1 MQSWLKRL
9 QDQFQHF
16 LGVPSVDIPSVLASV
31 VSIHECGDEVKYDM
45 HVPGDECYLGNGIW
59 CHNTGLGKSFIELE
73 FARQCAEETG
83 KPSLIL
89 TPLAVAGQMVREGQ
103 KFGIDARQIREQH
116 EVGSGVMVAN
126 YERLAKLDPQS
137 FGAVVLDECF
147 AAGTPITVI
156 DHNGNLA
163 EQYIENIQIG
173 DRILNA
179 AGVDRVSDVH
189 RREVPYAIR
198 IKVAG
203 SVFISSPNHPIFT
216 QRGWTAAQYLR
227 PGDRALGTSAAM
239 RMVRGKFFTEV
250 PGAASW
256 QVLRSV
262 LLSEM
267 ADEPAGDIGES
278 AHAGNS
284 CETWGETLCMVEV
297 GQSESLGGNGQNN
310 RAQSVSGPRS
320 AGQNIPPIESHEAR
334 TFRAWGQWSWNDGT
348 SGVHEGCTWR
358 RLDSGICFVT
368 GATDTGLSD
377 ALQDGF
383 GVTGLENL
391 YRGGWS
397 IPRQPQGSGSEENG
411 SAGFSWV
418 ESIEVLKP
426 GHPDLERLRDASG
439 KLYFY
444 DLGGTRHPSFTVCG
458 FLVHNSS
465 ILKSYAG
472 RTRAMIQ
479 DAFID
484 TPYKLA
490 ATATPSPNDHT
501 ELGNHAEFLG
511 VMRQQEMLSKWFIND
526 TSTASQDWR
535 LKGHAVEDFWSFVAS
550 WSRCATLPSDLGGD
564 DAGYILPDVDRRI
577 HTVAADR
584 MEKVADGMLFRIP
597 EMSATSF
604 HEEKRLTLKQ
614 RCEMAADLATH
625 DKPVTVWCETNDEST
640 TLAKMIPGAIE
651 VRGDLDPDEK
661 ERRILSFIDGT
672 TRVMVTKPKLA
683 GFGLNLQ
690 HCAHAVFASI
700 SFSYEQHYQAVRR
713 SHRFGQSETVRNDIV
728 ISDTEASIWDVINVK
743 SKKHD
748 EMKRRMAEAMK
759 SAQTNA
765 KRRVVYDR
773 PLDLAFPEWVRTG
786 S

>member
-1 MQSWLKRL
+1 MSLSEYRAFIASRAPDAQRYGFDPHPINPDAKAHQIAALEFALNRGKSAA
-9 QDQFQHF
+9 F
-16 LGVPSVDIPSVLASV
+16 LD
-31 VSIHECGDEVKYDM
+31 
-45 HVPGDECYLGNGIW
+45 
-59 CHNTGLGKSFIELE
+59 TGLGKSLIELE
-73 FARQCAEETG
+73 FARQCADETG

-103 KFGIDARQIREQH
+103 KFGIDARQTREQH

-137 FGAVVLDECF
+137 FGAVVLDE
-147 AAGTPITVI
+147 
-156 DHNGNLA
+156 
-163 EQYIENIQIG
+163 
-173 DRILNA
+173 
-179 AGVDRVSDVH
+179 
-189 RREVPYAIR
+189 
-198 IKVAG
+198 
-203 SVFISSPNHPIFT
+203 
-216 QRGWTAAQYLR
+216 
-227 PGDRALGTSAAM
+227 
-239 RMVRGKFFTEV
+239 
-250 PGAASW
+250 
-256 QVLRSV
+256 
-262 LLSEM
+262 
-267 ADEPAGDIGES
+267 
-278 AHAGNS
+278 
-284 CETWGETLCMVEV
+284 
-297 GQSESLGGNGQNN
+297 
-310 RAQSVSGPRS
+310 
-320 AGQNIPPIESHEAR
+320 
-334 TFRAWGQWSWNDGT
+334 
-348 SGVHEGCTWR
+348 
-358 RLDSGICFVT
+358 
-368 GATDTGLSD
+368 
-377 ALQDGF
+377 
-383 GVTGLENL
+383 
-391 YRGGWS
+391 
-397 IPRQPQGSGSEENG
+397 
-411 SAGFSWV
+411 
-418 ESIEVLKP
+418 
-426 GHPDLERLRDASG
+426 
-439 KLYFY
+439 
-444 DLGGTRHPSFTVCG
+444 
-458 FLVHNSS
+458 SS

-661 ERRILSFIDGT
+661 ERRLLGFADGEY
-672 TRVMVTKPKLA
+672 RAIVTKPKLA
-683 GFGLNLQ
+683 GFGVNWQ
-690 HCAHAVFASI
+690 HCSHAVFASI

-786 S
+786 Q